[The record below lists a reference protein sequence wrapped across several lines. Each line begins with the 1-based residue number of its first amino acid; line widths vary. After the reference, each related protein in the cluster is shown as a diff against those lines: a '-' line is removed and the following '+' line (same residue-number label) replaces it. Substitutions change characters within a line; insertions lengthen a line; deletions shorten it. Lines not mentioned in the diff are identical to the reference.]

1 MKINTG
7 KLLVDYFEK
16 HRTHKSVLAK
26 LLGIKYNSM
35 VEYQKNESIQTKRLL
50 EICTHLKHNFF
61 MDIAIMLPPEYS
73 STQNPYEEKDKQIA
87 QLEEDLKLIKAERD
101 VLLKVLENK

>member
-1 MKINTG
+1 MNLHFG
-7 KLLVDYFEK
+7 EMLHSYFEDK
-16 HRTHKSVLAK
+16 RIRRAVLAR
-26 LLGIKYNSM
+26 LLNLGLKALM
-35 VEYQKNESIQTKRLL
+35 QHEKNESVQTKRLL

-73 STQNPYEEKDKQIA
+73 TTQNPYEEKDKQIA
-87 QLEEDLKLIKAERD
+87 QLEEELKLIKAERD

>member
-1 MKINTG
+1 M
-7 KLLVDYFEK
+7 LHSYFEDK
-16 HRTHKSVLAK
+16 RIRRAVLAR
-26 LLGIKYNSM
+26 LLNLGLKALM
-35 VEYQKNESIQTKRLL
+35 QHEKNESIQTKRLL

-73 STQNPYEEKDKQIA
+73 TTQNPYEEKDKQIA
-87 QLEEDLKLIKAERD
+87 QLEEELKLIKAERD

>member
-1 MKINTG
+1 MNLHFG
-7 KLLVDYFEK
+7 EMLHSYFEDK
-16 HRTHKSVLAK
+16 RIRRAVLAR
-26 LLGIKYNSM
+26 LLNLGLKALM
-35 VEYQKNESIQTKRLL
+35 QHEKNESIQTKRLL

-73 STQNPYEEKDKQIA
+73 TTQNPYEEKDKQIA
-87 QLEEDLKLIKAERD
+87 QLEEELKLIKAERD